1 MTRGT
6 LRSREAGRLQLRK
19 LLRSLTAPGDLARS
33 AATRAKA
40 RLCLL
45 DTIGNMVAA
54 SGLPEAAAVRR
65 AEGPLPEGAATVVG
79 WSQPTSP
86 LRAAFHNGVHSDL
99 LEAQDGHR
107 YAGLHPCEATIPAA
121 LAVAETTGARYGELI
136 DAIVAGYETTVRF
149 GETLF
154 PEQTQNGFY
163 PDGTCGPPGG
173 AVAASRLLG
182 SDLDTT
188 EAAVSAALFMA
199 PLSLIQNLRD
209 AVKPLSAGS
218 AAELALR
225 AAFWA
230 REGLGAGPG
239 SLLEPNGFLQQLSAH
254 PHLGR
259 LRRPVDGSWAID
271 EVYFKPYPGGRHA
284 HAPVDAVREILG
296 DRPTDPR
303 TIEEVEVA
311 TYRAA
316 IALTGSAPT
325 RSSPLAELT
334 QSTRYAIAAGICDG
348 TTGPER
354 FELRRRHDPA
364 LLALSRRIRLVED
377 PAATRRYPEETLAT
391 VTLRFRRGRAERAI
405 VRHRWGDPE
414 RPMSVEEVR
423 AKFLRSLGGRSGAEA
438 VWESWWSAPKDA
450 DVRDLLAP
458 LPRTLARAAR

>member
-1 MTRGT
+1 MARGT
-6 LRSREAGRLQLRK
+6 QRSREAGRLQLQQ
-19 LLRSLTAPGDLARS
+19 LLRPLIAPGDLS
-33 AATRAKA
+33 GSETTRTKA

-45 DTIGNMVAA
+45 DAIGNMVAA
-54 SGLPEAAAVRR
+54 SGLPEAAAVRK

-79 WSQPTSP
+79 WPQPTSTR
-86 LRAAFHNGVHSDL
+86 RAAFHNGVHSDL

-107 YAGLHPCEATIPAA
+107 FAGLHPGEATIPSA
-121 LAVAETTGARYGELI
+121 LAIAEVTGASLGEVI

-182 SDLDTT
+182 SDLATT
-188 EAAVSAALFMA
+188 EAAVSAALFNA
-199 PLSLIQNLRD
+199 PLSLVQNLRD
-209 AVKPLSAGS
+209 PVKPLSAGT

-239 SLLEPNGFLQQLSAH
+239 SLAEPHGFLQQLSPH
-254 PHLGR
+254 PHLDR
-259 LRRPVDGSWAID
+259 LRRPADGSWAID
-271 EVYFKPYPGGRHA
+271 EVYLKPYPGGRHA
-284 HAPVDAVREILG
+284 HAPLDAVREILG
-296 DRPTDPR
+296 EGPTNPR
-303 TIEEVEVA
+303 TIQEVEVA

-316 IALTGSAPT
+316 ISLTGSAPT
-325 RSSPLAELT
+325 RTSPLAELT

-377 PAATRRYPEETLAT
+377 PTATRRYPKETRAT
-391 VTLRFRRGRAERAI
+391 VTIAFGDGRTERAA

-423 AKFLRSLGGRSGAEA
+423 AKFLRSLAGRHGAEA
-438 VWESWWSAPKDA
+438 AWESWWSAPKDA
-450 DVRDLLAP
+450 DIRDLLAQ
-458 LPRTLARAAR
+458 LTRTLARTAR